1 MTIKNPFQFLLMEKI
16 LRSDY
21 QFGEIAKEQKKKVIK
36 SLVNAWHNE
45 DANGLN
51 TWVYFVKLIKSV

>member
-21 QFGEIAKEQKKKVIK
+21 QFGEIAKEQKKR
-36 SLVNAWHNE
+36 
-45 DANGLN
+45 
-51 TWVYFVKLIKSV
+51 